1 MQYLKKHYEK
11 VILVVVL
18 LAVAGSAFWL
28 TNQVEMVRTTLEEQ
42 LRQQI
47 GGKQK
52 ELKPVD
58 LAAATN
64 AMSRLGAA
72 LPLQLSGEH
81 KTVNPVAWL
90 KNASGFVRAG
100 DKSHGLSIGKIS
112 PLNLSITYTGV
123 VGTGDPYRYQ
133 FTVEKAFEKQPSK
146 RRPLTTSLT
155 EGTKNETFI
164 LREVKPP
171 KEAAT
176 EVVVEIAGNRVSL
189 AKDKPYLKA
198 MAYSVDFKSD
208 TTGRDLP
215 TKRQDDPIVHNG
227 TSYKIISISEGEVII
242 EAPNKTRSSLRS
254 TTVK

>member
-28 TNQVEMVRTTLEEQ
+28 TNQVETVRTTLEEQ

-64 AMSRLGAA
+64 AMSRLDSASA
-72 LPLQLSGEH
+72 LQLSGEH

-90 KNASGFVRAG
+90 KNASGLVRAG

-133 FTVEKAFEKQPSK
+133 FTVEKAFEKQAGK

-155 EGTKNETFI
+155 EGTKNETFL

-171 KEAAT
+171 KEASA
-176 EVVVEIAGNRVSL
+176 EVVVEIAGDRVSL

-198 MAYSVDFKSD
+198 MAYAVDFKSD

-215 TKRQDDPIVHNG
+215 TKRQDETVSHNG
-227 TSYKIISISEGEVII
+227 TSYKIISISEAEVII

>member
-28 TNQVEMVRTTLEEQ
+28 TNQVETVRTTLEEQ

-72 LPLQLSGEH
+72 RSLQLSGEH

-90 KNASGFVRAG
+90 KNAAGFVRAG
-100 DKSHGLSIGKIS
+100 DKGHGLSIGKIS
-112 PLNLSITYTGV
+112 PLNLAVTYTGV

-133 FTVEKAFEKQPSK
+133 FTVEKAYEKQPAK

-155 EGTKNETFI
+155 EGTKNDTFL

-171 KEAAT
+171 KESAT
-176 EVVVEIAGNRVSL
+176 EVTIELL
-189 AKDKPYLKA
+189 AEKITLTKDKPYLKP

-208 TTGRDLP
+208 ATGRDLP
-215 TKRQDDPIVHNG
+215 TKRQDETISNNG
-227 TSYKIISISEGEVII
+227 TPYKIISISEAEVII

-254 TTVK
+254 TIVK

>member
-28 TNQVEMVRTTLEEQ
+28 TNQVETVRTTLAEQ

-72 LPLQLSGEH
+72 QKLQLSGEH
-81 KTVNPVAWL
+81 KTINPVAWL
-90 KNASGFVRAG
+90 KNATGFVRAG
-100 DKSHGLSIGKIS
+100 DKGHGLSIGKIS
-112 PLNLSITYTGV
+112 PLNLSVIYTGV
-123 VGTGDPYRYQ
+123 VGAGDPYRYQ
-133 FTVEKAFEKQPSK
+133 FTVEKAYEKQPAK

-155 EGTKNETFI
+155 EGTKNDTFL
-164 LREVKPP
+164 LREVKAP
-171 KEAAT
+171 KEAAS
-176 EVVVEIAGNRVSL
+176 EVLIEMAGEKATL
-189 AKDKPYLKA
+189 IKDKPYVKA
-198 MAYSVDFKSD
+198 MAYAVDFRSD

-215 TKRQDDPIVHNG
+215 TKRQEESVSNNG
-227 TSYKIISISEGEVII
+227 TSYKIISISEAEVII

-254 TTVK
+254 TTAK